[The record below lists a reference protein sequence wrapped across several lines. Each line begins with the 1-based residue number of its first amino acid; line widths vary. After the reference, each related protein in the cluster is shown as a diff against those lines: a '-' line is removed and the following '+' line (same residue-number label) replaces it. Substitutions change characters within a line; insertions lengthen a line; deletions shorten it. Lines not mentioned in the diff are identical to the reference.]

1 VAKYQIKTLG
11 KSGRVS
17 RTKARAV
24 AKSLKARL
32 ASSKKAAP
40 KTITVKQTASG
51 QGLIAFRVEKT
62 LKDPGAHRI
71 REK

>member
-1 VAKYQIKTLG
+1 MAKRQIKTLG

-24 AKSLKARL
+24 AKSLKARF
-32 ASSKKAAP
+32 ASSKKTAP
-40 KTITVKQTASG
+40 KTITGKQTASG

-62 LKDPGAHRI
+62 LKDHGAHLVR
-71 REK
+71 KK